1 MPSPPRPRF
10 PEPAGR
16 RRLRLALLLLV
27 CGGGLTACV
36 GPHPPPL
43 PDSVAPWQTQT
54 GQAVWQ
60 PRRNAPPLA
69 GELVL
74 ARRPGGEFFLQFSKP
89 PLTLVE
95 ATRTGPRW
103 RVAFPGFG
111 REYQGRGAGT
121 TRLLWLWLP
130 VALEGGPLPA
140 ALTFQREADRWR
152 LVHART
158 GESLEGWLSP

>member
-1 MPSPPRPRF
+1 MPSRPRPRS
-10 PEPAGR
+10 PEWRPF
-16 RRLRLALLLLV
+16 RLALLLLA
-27 CGGGLTACV
+27 CAGGLTGCV
-36 GPHPPPL
+36 GAKPSPPP
-43 PDSVAPWQTQT
+43 PARAPWQTQT

-60 PRRNAPPLA
+60 PRRDAPPLA

-95 ATRTGPRW
+95 ASRAGPRW
-103 RVAFPGFG
+103 RIAFPGFG
-111 REYQGRGAGT
+111 REYRGRGAGT
-121 TRLLWLWLP
+121 TRLLWLWLS
-130 VALEGGPLPA
+130 VALEGGPLPS
-140 ALTFQREADRWR
+140 ALTFHREADRWR